1 MPYYMRMGNIPHKRH
16 TIFRRPDGKLYTE
29 ELFGVE
35 GFSGIASLLYHYNPP
50 VRATRIQPCPE
61 ITAALTP
68 KIAPQEVQRHHH
80 LKTAQ
85 MPAGGDPIQA
95 RRILMF
101 NNDIRMALA
110 RPTEQ
115 MPYYYRNSQA
125 DEMYFIHQGRGVFE
139 TIFGNLP
146 YEPGDYIVLPH
157 GTTYRVVLDVAN
169 SPDGQRWFVSEAKG
183 RIEVPKRYR
192 NEYGQ
197 MLEHSPYCE
206 RDISGPTELAPV
218 IEDPQPEREYEVIVR
233 AADMVTAYHYESH
246 PFDVVG
252 WDGYLYPWRFNI
264 RDFEPI
270 TGRIHQPPP
279 VHQTFQG
286 PNFVVCSFVPRKFD
300 YHPEGIPAPYNHS
313 NIDSEEMIYYVN
325 GNFMSRKGVEV
336 GSITMHPHGIP
347 HGPAPG
353 AAEASIGKEATEELA
368 VMIDTFHPIYYTEA
382 AMEID
387 DPSYPFSW
395 YEQDK

>member
-1 MPYYMRMGNIPHKRH
+1 MPPYMKMGQVPHKRH

-35 GFSGIASLLYHYNPP
+35 GFSGVASLLYHYNPP
-50 VRATRIQPCPE
+50 VRATKIRPCPE
-61 ITAALTP
+61 MTAALTP
-68 KIAPQEVQRHHH
+68 VAVPEEVQRHHH
-80 LKTAQ
+80 LKTLNAPQ
-85 MPAGGDPIQA
+85 GGNPITA

-101 NNDIRMALA
+101 NNDVRIAVA
-110 RPTEQ
+110 RPTEA
-115 MPYYYRNSQA
+115 MPYFYRNSQA
-125 DEMYFIHQGRGVFE
+125 DEMYFIHEGRGTFL
-139 TIFGNLP
+139 TNFGTLP
-146 YEPGDYIVLPH
+146 YEEGDYVILPH
-157 GTTYRVVLDVAN
+157 GTTYQVAMDGAA
-169 SPDGQRWFVSEAKG
+169 SPNGQRWLVTEASG

-197 MLEHSPYCE
+197 LLEHSPFCE
-206 RDISGPTELAPV
+206 RDLSGPTELASVAEEPV
-218 IEDPQPEREYEVIVR
+218 AGREYEVVVR
-233 AADMVTAYHYESH
+233 AGGLATAYFYQTH
-246 PFDVVG
+246 PFDVEG
-252 WDGYLYPWRFNI
+252 WDGYLYPWKFNI

-270 TGRIHQPPP
+270 TGRIHQPPT

-325 GNFMSRKGVEV
+325 GNFMSRKGIEP

-368 VMIDTFHPIYYTEA
+368 VMIDTFHPLHYTTA
-382 AMEID
+382 ALELD

-395 YEQDK
+395 YEQSK